1 MDVNTSIPLL
11 EPVASTIQT
20 LMKTISVFVGGIFG
34 LYVIMFLWGLYRYK
48 KDREFFKRM
57 KKDIENMNYSMVRL
71 DKKIDGLKRAQADK
85 KDSKKR
91 K

>member
-1 MDVNTSIPLL
+1 MDVNSSIPLL
-11 EPVASTIQT
+11 EPVAYTIQV

>member
-1 MDVNTSIPLL
+1 MDVNSSIPLL
-11 EPVASTIQT
+11 EPVAYTIQT
-20 LMKTISVFVGGIFG
+20 LMKTISFFVGGIFG

>member
-71 DKKIDGLKRAQADK
+71 DKKIDALKRAQADK